1 MIGGPPIIEF
11 EKTNRTVTCKK
22 IGAKTL
28 SLNFL
33 GQGSLTYGLIYESLR
48 QAWATSGPRATSGPP
63 ST

>member
-48 QAWATSGPRATSGPP
+48 SHNFEPISITPLTQI
-63 ST
+63 